1 MAMNPNGLTKDEL
14 MDLRDILI
22 KASNDQLIYVRVLVE
37 KEARKRYEVQMT
49 KLMGYYGNEAV
60 GYRGLDGKRTKVL
73 PSTAAD
79 RFDKSVFQ

>member
-1 MAMNPNGLTKDEL
+1 MNPSGLTKDEL
-14 MDLRDILI
+14 IDLRDILI

-60 GYRGLDGKRTKVL
+60 GYRGPDGKRVKTL
-73 PSTAAD
+73 PPSTIE